1 MIHFVVKSV
10 INAVFDGYRNCM
22 VFFIF
27 FPEEPLIR
35 WLNFQNTAQK
45 NKLQVLCELLKENI
59 MNNFKEEMHAR
70 IFCHVG

>member
-1 MIHFVVKSV
+1 MATEIVSFSLS
-10 INAVFDGYRNCM
+10 
-22 VFFIF
+22 F

-70 IFCHVG
+70 IFGHVS